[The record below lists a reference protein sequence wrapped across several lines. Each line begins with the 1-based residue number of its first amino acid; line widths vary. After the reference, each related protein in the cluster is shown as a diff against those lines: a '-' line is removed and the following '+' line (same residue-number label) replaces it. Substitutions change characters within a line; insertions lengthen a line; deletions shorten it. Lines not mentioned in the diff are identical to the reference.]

1 MTTSKVRVS
10 VGMTLNLGNY
20 NFARVAI
27 DIENEVSQTTV
38 IDGVV
43 DLAAN
48 HDVIQA
54 TYNQAE
60 QELVDKVT
68 QLIGRL
74 EREGFLPDD

>member
-20 NFARVAI
+20 NSARVAI
-27 DIENEVSQTTV
+27 EIENEVNQPGHGVTDLDSNQTM
-38 IDGVV
+38 
-43 DLAAN
+43 
-48 HDVIQA
+48 IQA

-60 QELVDKVT
+60 QELVDKLT
-68 QLIGRL
+68 QLLARL